1 MALYTIYAYQFKPL
15 AVQLDLFNKERC
27 LEQRS
32 ELMSQKNKI
41 FENII
46 KSCIFTHRN
55 RQLSSQLLFCSDEII
70 AFKLANVKAVHLEQ
84 KFQVK
89 TTTDEPSATVL
100 IYNDANVQRIAIEQN
115 KAFTDTGVVI
125 RILKKAFNDQLENEG
140 LSITIKKEYKE
151 REFWDLINRNS
162 DCIKM
167 VRFEF
172 DYPNL
177 PRVSES
183 VSTMLKQASEAA
195 LSAKTRLEFNSA
207 EKECLNIDESNEQIK
222 GLTQAASGS
231 GNSVVLRIKGMKK
244 LQKTGYT
251 TKTLRFDDLEIQAN
265 NVEDI
270 KEIFR
275 SLDE

>member
-1 MALYTIYAYQFKPL
+1 
-15 AVQLDLFNKERC
+15 
-27 LEQRS
+27 
-32 ELMSQKNKI
+32 MSQKNKI

-55 RQLSSQLLFCSDEII
+55 RELYSQLLFCSDEII

-84 KFQVK
+84 KFQIK